1 MATSRV
7 VADRLGHSF
16 GDSSLFQE
24 LSFTLTPGE
33 IVGVCGPS
41 GSGKST
47 LLSILAGWLEPSEGN
62 ITFDRISR
70 RGWVFQNPHG
80 VPRRTALDHVV
91 FPLLAKGLTRRL
103 AEPRGREA
111 LGRFGLNYVAERRFH
126 ELSGGE
132 AQRLMLARAYCTAP
146 ELLLVDEPTAQLDR
160 ATASTVNSTLSGIAD
175 DGVIVVIATHDTE
188 TRQAC
193 TRVLDLTD
201 HASRRAKSGASDV
214 R

>member
-1 MATSRV
+1 
-7 VADRLGHSF
+7 
-16 GDSSLFQE
+16 
-24 LSFTLTPGE
+24 
-33 IVGVCGPS
+33 
-41 GSGKST
+41 
-47 LLSILAGWLEPSEGN
+47 
-62 ITFDRISR
+62 
-70 RGWVFQNPHG
+70 
-80 VPRRTALDHVV
+80 
-91 FPLLAKGLTRRL
+91 
-103 AEPRGREA
+103 
-111 LGRFGLNYVAERRFH
+111 
-126 ELSGGE
+126 
-132 AQRLMLARAYCTAP
+132 MLARAYCTAP